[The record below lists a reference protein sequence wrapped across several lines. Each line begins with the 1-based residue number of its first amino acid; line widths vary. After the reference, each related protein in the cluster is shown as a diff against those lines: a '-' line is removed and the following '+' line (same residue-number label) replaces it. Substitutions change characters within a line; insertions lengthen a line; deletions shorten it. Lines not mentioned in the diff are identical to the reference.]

1 MALTILP
8 LNFQSSAYFAG
19 VSLPYMVGFAI
30 DDDGDGGD
38 IFLNG
43 QGFEDP
49 TVSDAVD
56 LKSMFTSAGLL
67 FNSIP
72 LLQAFRLLYGT
83 PNDAAAEFQFQHTL
97 HINMFTI
104 NDRAGGTSGLPVIQ
118 AHASVLGAPTNVPFL
133 LFSRPQGEAGVA
145 GQWRIEL
152 TYKHSI
158 TN

>member
-30 DDDGDGGD
+30 DDDGSGGS

-49 TVSDAVD
+49 TVTDAVD
-56 LKSMFTSAGLL
+56 LVSMFTDAGLL

-83 PNDAAAEFQFQHTL
+83 PNDAAAEAQFQRAL
-97 HINMFTI
+97 HINMFPI
-104 NDRAGGTSGLPVIQ
+104 NNASNGTSGLPSIQ
-118 AHASVLGAPTNVPFL
+118 AHASLLGAPTSVPFL
-133 LFSRPQGEAGVA
+133 LFTRPGGEGGVA